1 MRGQNIRAS
10 HKLGISFASLPAW
23 FGVVCLLLAATAAS
37 SATDTFTTRVNFNST
52 NGASP
57 YYGSLVQGT
66 DGDLYGT
73 TQSGGTSHAGTIFK
87 MTPSGTLTTIY
98 NFAITDGAYP
108 VAGLVLAN
116 NGKFFYGTTEF
127 GGDLSCTAGVGCGT
141 VFKIDSAGT
150 LTTLVT
156 LHGSG
161 VPGGAFPTGALVE
174 GTDGEFYG
182 TTLGTTNGFSS
193 GGFGSVFKITSVG
206 TLTVLHTFHGSD
218 GEYPAAGLIQG
229 TDGKFYGTTEEGGAH
244 GDGTVFQITSAGTL
258 KRLYSFAGTDGKHP
272 YAALVQAADG
282 NFYGTTKEGGANGLG
297 TVFQITSAGTL
308 TTLYSF
314 AGTDGEYPYAPLV
327 QGTDGNFYG
336 TTYKGGNDHL
346 GTIFEITSG
355 GTLTTLHNFVGP
367 DGAYLY
373 GGLVQRTAGGFY
385 GMTNGGG
392 STGAGT
398 VFSLAIGLGPFVK
411 TLPTSGA
418 VGSSVIILGTDLTG
432 ATSVTFSG
440 TTAMFIV
447 VSSSEIMTTV
457 PVGATT
463 GSVVVTT
470 PSATLTSNVNFT
482 VP

>member
-1 MRGQNIRAS
+1 MKIRFSNEKGRYIMRGQNIRAS

-258 KRLYSFAGTDGKHP
+258 
-272 YAALVQAADG
+272 
-282 NFYGTTKEGGANGLG
+282 
-297 TVFQITSAGTL
+297 

>member
-258 KRLYSFAGTDGKHP
+258 
-272 YAALVQAADG
+272 
-282 NFYGTTKEGGANGLG
+282 
-297 TVFQITSAGTL
+297 